1 MQFEYYYPNEFSV
14 PYIMTIFRSVFSDFA
29 VKYSKDDRY
38 RNIEKMRDREHMFSE
53 YIQEIKK
60 NEKEKDR
67 LAKDKVNLSL
77 QKP

>member
-1 MQFEYYYPNEFSV
+1 
-14 PYIMTIFRSVFSDFA
+14 MTIFRSVFSDFA

-77 QKP
+77 